1 MQSTEDIRYGE
12 TIEATRSS
20 SNLDLRGSGYY
31 CDPDSGLSSACGD
44 TGIDVIS

>member
-1 MQSTEDIRYGE
+1 MQLTEDIRYGE
-12 TIEATRSS
+12 TIETTRSS
-20 SNLDLRGSGYY
+20 SNLYLRGSGYY